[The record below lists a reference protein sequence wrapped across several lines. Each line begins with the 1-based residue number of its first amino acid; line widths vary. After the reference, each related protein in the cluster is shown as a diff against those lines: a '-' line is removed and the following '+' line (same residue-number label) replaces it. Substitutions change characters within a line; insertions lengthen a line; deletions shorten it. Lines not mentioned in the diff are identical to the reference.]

1 MKHEKGQ
8 DIVEFALLLP
18 VFILIICGIIYV
30 GFFFGDY
37 MTLSNIVRTAARE
50 TAVIED
56 KAEDI
61 NNGGKTKYEKI
72 EDKYDDLLYK
82 TQNDSNQKQFIT
94 TLYLYKR
101 HNFHVYQPGDSK
113 VTNAPKDS
121 LTVDLVMTL
130 NRGQGFVNA
139 LENLGLID
147 PDDYNY
153 EIVYYMYDEYPTSVS
168 GN

>member
-1 MKHEKGQ
+1 MKSEKGQ

-18 VFILIICGIIYV
+18 FFLLIICGIIYV
-30 GFFFGDY
+30 GFFFSDY
-37 MTLSNIVRTAARE
+37 MTLSSIARTAARE
-50 TAVIED
+50 TAVMED
-56 KAEDI
+56 KAEELA
-61 NNGGKTKYEKI
+61 NNGKTKYEKV
-72 EDKYDDLLYK
+72 EDKYDDLLYAI
-82 TQNDSNQKQFIT
+82 QNDSTQKQFIT
-94 TLYLYKR
+94 KLYLYKR
-101 HNFHVYQPGDSK
+101 NNFHVYPPGDSRAPD
-113 VTNAPKDS
+113 APKDS

-147 PDDYNY
+147 SDDYNY